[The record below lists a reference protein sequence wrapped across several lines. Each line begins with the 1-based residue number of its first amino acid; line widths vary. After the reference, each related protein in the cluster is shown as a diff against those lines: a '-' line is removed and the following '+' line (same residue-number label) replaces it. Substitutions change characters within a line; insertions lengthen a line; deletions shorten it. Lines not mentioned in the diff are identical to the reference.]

1 MTVVGTFS
9 VASDKA
15 CATHMSYRDVN
26 TQACSQSGVGSRI
39 SYMVTFV
46 DSNVGSLNATTGV
59 AKFLLPGGGGIG
71 YVCLGE
77 MAVRRATCKICG
89 AQKLVIISRVRNK
102 EQ

>member
-1 MTVVGTFS
+1 MCRTLACSIMSAVGTFS

-59 AKFLLPGGGGIG
+59 AKFLLPGGDR
-71 YVCLGE
+71 VCLS
-77 MAVRRATCKICG
+77 RRDG
-89 AQKLVIISRVRNK
+89 GPESYL
-102 EQ
+102 